1 MVGHLAKTTNQSLVQ
16 YTEEYKNTCVK
27 ECVKEYKYPS
37 VCGTFVVRGTWYMVR
52 GTCVCVWYVVRGTVT
67 VTVTVSFCRF
77 DVKVSKYNNMSHLH
91 VAAGTPSVVRVPR
104 CTISSTNSS
113 NDQFP
118 FPF

>member
-52 GTCVCVWYVVRGTVT
+52 GTCVYVVQ
-67 VTVTVSFCRF
+67 SQSQCRF
-77 DVKVSKYNNMSHLH
+77 VVKVSKYNNMSHLH